1 MKNVL
6 VTGSSRGIGEAI
18 ARAFYK
24 NGYNVLINYNS
35 SEQKAQTLAAEL
47 NTVAYK
53 ADVSDFNQVKN
64 MFNSIE
70 KQFGSVDIL
79 VNNAGI
85 APLQG
90 VFQDVSEQTFDKTVN
105 VNLKGM
111 FNCCK
116 CAVGGMIN
124 KGFGKIINISS
135 CWGQIGGSC
144 EVVYSMTKAGVIGFT
159 KALANELAPSNIC
172 VNAVAPGFINTDMNA
187 HLSQAE
193 KDNFASEIPLCR
205 IGTPQEV
212 ACAVLFLADEKSSY
226 ITGQVIGVNGGLC

>member
-24 NGYNVLINYNS
+24 NGYNVLINYNL
-35 SEQKAQTLAAEL
+35 SEQKAQALATEL

-53 ADVSDFNQVKN
+53 ADVSKYDQVKN
-64 MFNSIE
+64 MFDSIE
-70 KQFGSVDIL
+70 KKFGSVDIL

-85 APLQG
+85 APLQS
-90 VFQDVSEQTFDKTVN
+90 VFQEVSEQTFDKTVN

-124 KGFGKIINISS
+124 KGGGKIINISS

-159 KALANELAPSNIC
+159 KALADELAPSNIC

-193 KDNFASEIPLCR
+193 KDDFASGIPLGR

-226 ITGQVIGVNGGLC
+226 ITGQIIGVNGGLC